1 MDREDVALNIIRWIL
16 RMLWKIF
23 LILLWGICRLLEV
36 TLTEINK
43 WLKRL
48 IQ

>member
-1 MDREDVALNIIRWIL
+1 MDREDVAVNILRWIV

-23 LILLWGICRLLEV
+23 LILLWGVFRLLEV

-48 IQ
+48 IH